1 MYRKYGL
8 VIVGVH
14 TPEFAFEAE
23 PSNVRAAISRL
34 GVRYPVALD
43 PKYGTWDHWGN
54 QYWPA
59 EYLIDRNGHVRHA
72 HFGEGEYDQ
81 TESTIR
87 RLLGEKAGAPASE
100 RLRDST
106 PDGPLTPESYLGYE
120 RLERYT
126 GSKIQQDRMAHYE
139 FPKVLGLSQL
149 SYAGSWRV
157 EKQRIVA
164 GPGAR
169 LRLRFYAQDAYLVIG
184 GKGRVQVLVDG
195 KPKPSIA
202 ITADK
207 LYTVAAQ
214 DRQKDTS
221 LELGFSPGVE
231 AYAFTFG

>member
-1 MYRKYGL
+1 
-8 VIVGVH
+8 
-14 TPEFAFEAE
+14 
-23 PSNVRAAISRL
+23 
-34 GVRYPVALD
+34 
-43 PKYGTWDHWGN
+43 
-54 QYWPA
+54 
-59 EYLIDRNGHVRHA
+59 
-72 HFGEGEYDQ
+72 
-81 TESTIR
+81 
-87 RLLGEKAGAPASE
+87 
-100 RLRDST
+100 
-106 PDGPLTPESYLGYE
+106 
-120 RLERYT
+120 
-126 GSKIQQDRMAHYE
+126 MAHYE

-221 LELGFSPGVE
+221 LELRFSPGVE